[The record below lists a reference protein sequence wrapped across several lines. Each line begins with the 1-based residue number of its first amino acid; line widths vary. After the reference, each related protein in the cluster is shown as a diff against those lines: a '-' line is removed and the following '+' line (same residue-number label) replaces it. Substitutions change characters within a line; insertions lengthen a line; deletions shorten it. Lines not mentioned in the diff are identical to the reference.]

1 MLSICKLAYKP
12 SKANVYPIY
21 GRTNYR
27 PILGMQKLELL
38 PYMAMLISTGNRRI
52 LYQNPFKFE
61 TFKNLQTKT
70 LANKK
75 TTPNYIKR
83 MFYSTY

>member
-1 MLSICKLAYKP
+1 MLSICKIAYKP

-27 PILGMQKLELL
+27 PIFEMQKLELL
-38 PYMAMLISTGNRRI
+38 PYMAMLISTGNGRI

-61 TFKNLQTKT
+61 ILKK
-70 LANKK
+70 LANK
-75 TTPNYIKR
+75 NY
-83 MFYSTY
+83 